1 MSMTPEE
8 RFTRMEKLASTL
20 REGQALHEADVRE
33 IREIR
38 EIQKKTDAVLLKLA
52 GNQQGMAESQLR
64 MAESHSRLADSQD
77 KLAKAQAETEAKL
90 NALIETVDRLI
101 RDRGGPFVP

>member
-8 RFTRMEKLASTL
+8 RFTRMENLASTL
-20 REGQALHEADVRE
+20 REGQALHEADV
-33 IREIR
+33 REIR